1 LAGDAREDLLMAAS
15 YTSFGN
21 FLLLKQR
28 SQDGLGT
35 LWRAGEMER
44 LGFKRI
50 VWLRRFD
57 QVGLDRTA
65 LAAEV
70 PVTNQLSQMFR
81 ASNVVRNA
89 ACGVEGGVP
98 YVAWDY
104 VPSQPLDQLLERV
117 GQEQFPVAI
126 DNALLIAE
134 KMAAALSAA
143 LAVEVRGE
151 PLMHGFLVPQL
162 VLIGNDGEA
171 LVGGFGL
178 ARGLLANLDRVAVQE
193 MAAAYLAPEVL
204 ASHTPSRRSDVYS
217 LGAILYQLLC
227 GTPLPLEPAARAAAL
242 QAPHLAQEE
251 GPVPADVLAI
261 VQKALAPRPE
271 DRYGSAADFKRELE
285 KLLYGG
291 AYSPTTFNLAL
302 FMDRLYRH
310 EIEEEDRE
318 VQREKSLDVTPY
330 FRAPRSESAAAAAV
344 EAMPAPPPSRTGL
357 YIAIAGVAVL
367 VAVIAFLLFRP
378 APQAVDQATI
388 ARLVQEQLAEYSKK
402 EKDLADQLAAEK
414 ARTEEMQRQMEASK
428 QAAAT
433 GKKPLTAEEQARI
446 DQQKRE
452 LEARLAEQRRKEEE
466 LARVRAERAKAE
478 AAAAAKVASAPQS
491 APPPVA
497 TAAPQAVPPKPT
509 SPPLAIEP
517 TTAPQVQPTSAPAEI
532 VPTTAPPAE
541 TTAASTVRQGD
552 MVDFT
557 QLDVTPQPLVEVKPT
572 IPRAAIA
579 AKVSAQGVVILRV
592 LVNDKGSVDDV
603 QVMRGFPVGKLGID
617 EACQDAARQYRF
629 KPGMKDGVKVKTW
642 TTVTMRVHLTPSR

>member
-1 LAGDAREDLLMAAS
+1 MAAS